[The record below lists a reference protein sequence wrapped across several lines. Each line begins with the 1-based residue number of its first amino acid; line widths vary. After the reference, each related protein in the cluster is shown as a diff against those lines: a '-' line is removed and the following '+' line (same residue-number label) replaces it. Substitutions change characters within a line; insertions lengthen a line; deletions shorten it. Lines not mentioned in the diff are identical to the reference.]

1 MLKELI
7 NKLKNKKQKLESL
20 SNELDVEKEEIETPN
35 FEINIS
41 SDNNIYKVEIS
52 DYISLQDY
60 CDRMDL
66 IDKDNV
72 ADLIFMSVLYNS
84 ETRGPK
90 SGTYFVFRK
99 DNKIYNILINE
110 SEINVAERTKIGEG
124 KECEEKVL
132 NFPVDG
138 SDYHYFRCK
147 HDKIGSSYAIKYYSK
162 KGTLMPKL
170 ELTREEFVDDINAIV
185 GRIKEVEG
193 VENIYD
199 VDTIRKVISD
209 DYDKEAIQFKKVL

>member
-20 SNELDVEKEEIETPN
+20 SAKINVEKEEIEKTN

-41 SDNNIYKVEIS
+41 SDNNIYKVKIS

-90 SGTYFVFRK
+90 SGVYFIFCK
-99 DNKIYNILINE
+99 DNRIYNILINE
-110 SEINVAERTKIGEG
+110 SEIKVAERTLLG
-124 KECEEKVL
+124 EEKEERIIR
-132 NFPVDG
+132 FPVDG

-147 HDKIGSSYAIKYYSK
+147 HDKIGSSYATRYFSK
-162 KGTLMPKL
+162 NGTLMPKL
-170 ELTREEFVDDINAIV
+170 ELTREEFVDDITAII
-185 GRIKEVEG
+185 GRIKEIDSI
-193 VENIYD
+193 ENIYD
-199 VDTIRKVISD
+199 VNIISD
-209 DYDKEAIQFKKVL
+209 VILNSYGSGQKQIKKVS

>member
-7 NKLKNKKQKLESL
+7 NKWKNKKQKLESL
-20 SNELDVEKEEIETPN
+20 SAKINVEKEEIEKTN

-72 ADLIFMSVLYNS
+72 DKLIFMSVLYNS
-84 ETRGPK
+84 GTQGVK
-90 SGTYFVFRK
+90 KGTYFVFRK

-110 SEINVAERTKIGEG
+110 SEINVAERTKFGEE
-124 KECEEKVL
+124 KECEERIMS
-132 NFPVDG
+132 FPVDG

-147 HDKIGSSYAIKYYSK
+147 HDKIGSSYATRYFAKN
-162 KGTLMPKL
+162 GTLMPKL

-193 VENIYD
+193 IENIYD
-199 VDTIRKVISD
+199 VNIIIDVISNS
-209 DYDKEAIQFKKVL
+209 YDNGQNQMKKVL